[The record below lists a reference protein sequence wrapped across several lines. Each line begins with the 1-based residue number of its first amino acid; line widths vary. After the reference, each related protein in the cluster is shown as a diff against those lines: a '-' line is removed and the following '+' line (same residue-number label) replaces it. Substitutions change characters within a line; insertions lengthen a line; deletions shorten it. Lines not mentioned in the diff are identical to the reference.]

1 MADIKTRKRRVA
13 SYIGAGA
20 ADPIGWTQ
28 VAPVGSPPAGKAYI
42 TDGGTP
48 LRYRI
53 DGAGNY
59 LLKDA

>member
-1 MADIKTRKRRVA
+1 MADIKARKRRLA

-28 VAPVGSPPAGKAYI
+28 VAPVAPPPGGKVYI

-59 LLKDA
+59 LTKDA